1 MSVDSLLYD
10 RSTEDS
16 IDFFKEN
23 LPQKKTLSSLP
34 SFLSFGGPLLKK
46 GKQGLVGFLE
56 KKDDDDN
63 EPEKY
68 VYKISQYMDFMA
80 EQEYNVMKDV
90 NSVRDYCPHF
100 VKGFGIVRLPITAN
114 YKKAKNPFKHDP
126 DYKTVMADMIIMQH
140 LEDCKKFFKYIKSD
154 EVPTVELLSIVKQSL
169 LASMIAHQKV
179 DFTHYDMHS
188 DNILIR
194 ECDPNSVF
202 LYIVDDVYYMV
213 PTYGRYPVLIDF
225 GFSYSKSGE
234 KAQMN
239 CSLGHTQYGFIQC
252 EKDPYTDAKLFL
264 CSVSNEI
271 NKYKNSDTSQTFR
284 NIVKNLYQKSKVQ
297 LDCGW
302 DDSFESSINEDFLD
316 DFQKTFE
323 KSQFFD
329 EQRDFIIDLLE
340 TLVILPLQYRKTSD
354 KTRDLLA
361 LVINEFAKIEKEVA
375 DDFYNLSIL
384 KEMIVSANA
393 NRELYLS
400 DYTREEAVS
409 NFKKD
414 ILAAVDRV
422 ARYCNPKL
430 NWERLLC
437 TLFCLGKN
445 IGNYCYEKMQ
455 TIRKEKTR
463 NYKKIPLQKT
473 GEIVEALEANI
484 PSDFEFD
491 KKTVIYTWNADREN
505 CSKVCLDKGLIRLL
519 NDTHPMDRGALYKD
533 YMENP
538 ESYISERSSKE
549 SPKESSKRSERSKQ
563 SSKQSESSKESS
575 KERSKERSKESSKQ
589 SERSKE
595 ISKESSKES
604 SKQSERSKESSEE
617 SSKRHENSIKSNSK
631 ENSEEISTDNEEE
644 DN

>member
-1 MSVDSLLYD
+1 
-10 RSTEDS
+10 
-16 IDFFKEN
+16 
-23 LPQKKTLSSLP
+23 
-34 SFLSFGGPLLKK
+34 
-46 GKQGLVGFLE
+46 
-56 KKDDDDN
+56 
-63 EPEKY
+63 
-68 VYKISQYMDFMA
+68 
-80 EQEYNVMKDV
+80 
-90 NSVRDYCPHF
+90 
-100 VKGFGIVRLPITAN
+100 
-114 YKKAKNPFKHDP
+114 
-126 DYKTVMADMIIMQH
+126 MIIMQH

-169 LASMIAHQKV
+169 LASMIAYQKV

-202 LYIVDDVYYMV
+202 LYIVNDVYYMV

-225 GFSYSKSGE
+225 GFSYSKSAE

-239 CSLGHTQYGFIQC
+239 CSLGHTKYGFIQC
-252 EKDPYTDAKLFL
+252 EKDSYTDSKLFL

-284 NIVKNLYQKSKVQ
+284 NIVKNLYGNSKVQ

-316 DFQKTFE
+316 DFEKTFE
-323 KSQFFD
+323 KSHFFD
-329 EQRDFIIDLLE
+329 EQRDFIIDLFE
-340 TLVILPLQYRKTSD
+340 TLVVLPLQYRKTSD
-354 KTRDLLA
+354 KTRDLLT
-361 LVINEFAKIEKEVA
+361 LVINEFSKIEKEVS

-384 KEMIVSANA
+384 KEMIVSAIA

-400 DYTREEAVS
+400 DYSRADAVS

-445 IGNYCYEKMQ
+445 IGNYCYDKMQ
-455 TIRKEKTR
+455 AIRKEKTR
-463 NYKKIPLQKT
+463 NYKKIPLQTT

-484 PSDFEFD
+484 PSDFDFD
-491 KKTVIYTWNADREN
+491 KKTVVYTWNADREN

-519 NDTHPMDRGALYKD
+519 NEAHPMDRGAVYKD

-538 ESYISERSSKE
+538 ERYISEASSKETSRKETSKKSEKSSERSEKSSESSKKSERSSE
-549 SPKESSKRSERSKQ
+549 TSSKD
-563 SSKQSESSKESS
+563 SS
-575 KERSKERSKESSKQ
+575 KERIKERLKERLKESL
-589 SERSKE
+589 KE
-595 ISKESSKES
+595 ISS
-604 SKQSERSKESSEE
+604 SSEE
-617 SSKRHENSIKSNSK
+617 
-631 ENSEEISTDNEEE
+631 EEEEEVYSQKFEEE
-644 DN
+644 DNEEDVDNDI

>member
-10 RSTEDS
+10 RTTEDS
-16 IDFFKEN
+16 IDFFKGN
-23 LPQKKTLSSLP
+23 LPEKKILSSLP

-56 KKDDDDN
+56 KNVKNDN
-63 EPEKY
+63 PEKY
-68 VYKISQYMDFMA
+68 VYKISQYLDFMA

-90 NSVRDYCPHF
+90 NTLRDYCPHF
-100 VKGFGIVRLPITAN
+100 VKGFGLVRIPITAN
-114 YKKAKNPFKHDP
+114 YKKAKNPFKDNP

-140 LEDCKKFFKYIKSD
+140 LEDCKKFFKYIKND

-169 LASMIAHQKV
+169 LASMIANQKV

-202 LYIVDDVYYMV
+202 LYIVNDVYYMV

-225 GFSYSKSGE
+225 GFSYSKSAE

-239 CSLGHTQYGFIQC
+239 CSLGHTKYGFIQC

-284 NIVKNLYQKSKVQ
+284 NIVKNLYGKSKVQ

-400 DYTREEAVS
+400 DYSRADAVS

-414 ILAAVDRV
+414 ILTAVDRV

-445 IGNYCYEKMQ
+445 IGNYCYDKMQ
-455 TIRKEKTR
+455 VIRKEKTR
-463 NYKKIPLQKT
+463 NYKKIPLQTT

-491 KKTVIYTWNADREN
+491 KKTVVYTWNADREN

-533 YMENP
+533 YTENP
-538 ESYISERSSKE
+538 ERYISEAICKT
-549 SPKESSKRSERSKQ
+549 
-563 SSKQSESSKESS
+563 SESSKASSKKSETSQKSETSRKSSKASSKKSETSQKSSKASSRKSETSQKSESS
-575 KERSKERSKESSKQ
+575 SLKKDV
-589 SERSKE
+589 
-595 ISKESSKES
+595 
-604 SKQSERSKESSEE
+604 SEE
-617 SSKRHENSIKSNSK
+617 EVYSQKFK
-631 ENSEEISTDNEEE
+631 DNEVDDE
-644 DN
+644 DDEVDEDDDEHDN

>member
-10 RSTEDS
+10 RTAEDS

-56 KKDDDDN
+56 KKDDNDN
-63 EPEKY
+63 EPQKY

-80 EQEYNVMKDV
+80 EQEYNVMTDV
-90 NSVRDYCPHF
+90 NSIRDYCPHF
-100 VKGFGIVRLPITAN
+100 VKGFGLVRLPITAN

-140 LEDCKKFFKYIKSD
+140 LEDCKKFFKYIKKD

-202 LYIVDDVYYMV
+202 LYIVNDVYYMV

-225 GFSYSKSGE
+225 GFSYSKSSE

-252 EKDPYTDAKLFL
+252 EKDQYTDAKLFL

-329 EQRDFIIDLLE
+329 EQRDFIIDLLQ

-400 DYTREEAVS
+400 DYTRADAVS

-414 ILAAVDRV
+414 ILTAVDRV
-422 ARYCNPKL
+422 AKYCNPKL

-455 TIRKEKTR
+455 VIRKEKMR
-463 NYKKIPLQKT
+463 NYKKIPLQTT

-538 ESYISERSSKE
+538 ESYISERSLKE
-549 SPKESSKRSERSKQ
+549 SSKQSNKESSKRSQSRSQ
-563 SSKQSESSKESS
+563 S
-575 KERSKERSKESSKQ
+575 RSKESS
-589 SERSKE
+589 SKE
-595 ISKESSKES
+595 NSEARSESNSKESKRSKRSESRSEKSSSKENSEARSESNSKES
-604 SKQSERSKESSEE
+604 KK
-617 SSKRHENSIKSNSK
+617 SKRSETSNSK
-631 ENSEEISTDNEEE
+631 ENSTENEE